1 MIHDII
7 YMINKKTILITGGS
21 GLVGNAIKHISSLYN
36 EEYEFVFISS
46 KQYDL
51 TIMKDTINMYEE
63 YKPNYVIHLAA
74 CVGGLFRNM
83 NNKVDMLEKNLMI
96 NYNIVKCSHDYK
108 VEKLIACLSTC
119 IFPDKE
125 VSYPIDESML
135 HNGAPHNSNNAY
147 AYAKRMLEIHCRCYR
162 ENYGDNFSCIIP
174 TNIYGPN
181 DNFDLE
187 NGHVLPALIHK
198 CFLAKQNGD
207 DFVIRGTGKPLRQF
221 IFSYDLAK
229 IIMIIF
235 EKNITENII
244 ISVPEEQEISIG
256 DIGKIIADN
265 FDYGDRVLFD
275 SNYSDGQYKKT
286 VGIDK
291 LKNIIG
297 DDFQFTTIKDGIKIS
312 IEWFLSNYTPVIMK
326 KDE

>member
-1 MIHDII
+1 MIHNII
-7 YMINKKTILITGGS
+7 HMITNKKTILVTGGS
-21 GLVGNAIKHISSLYN
+21 GLVGNAIKQISSLYN
-36 EEYEFVFISS
+36 EKYEFVFTSS
-46 KQYDL
+46 KNYDL
-51 TIMKDTINMYEE
+51 TIMNDTIKMFED
-63 YKPNYVIHLAA
+63 YKPTYVIHLAA
-74 CVGGLFRNM
+74 CVGGLFKNM
-83 NNKVDMLEKNLMI
+83 NNKVEMLEKNLMI
-96 NYNIVKCSHDYK
+96 NYNVVKCSHDYK

-125 VSYPIDESML
+125 VTYPIDESML
-135 HNGAPHNSNNAY
+135 HNGSPHNSNDAY
-147 AYAKRMLEIHCRCYR
+147 AYAKRMLEIHCRCYK

-198 CFLAKQNGD
+198 CFLAKQNSE

-221 IFSYDLAK
+221 IFSYDLAE

-235 EKNITENII
+235 EKNITENVI
-244 ISVPEEQEISIG
+244 ISVPEEQEVSIG
-256 DIGKIIADN
+256 DIGKIIAEN
-265 FDYGDRVLFD
+265 FDYGDRVSFD

-286 VGIDK
+286 VGIEK

-312 IEWFLSNYTPVIMK
+312 IDWFLSNYNTK
-326 KDE
+326 F